1 MNQTPPSSHSAQP
14 WQMTLY
20 IMFTAQLLSIIGF
33 AFCLPF
39 LPFYIRELGVTE
51 ERLVPYWAGILAAS
65 ASLVMVFFSPFWGW
79 VADRYGRKPMVE
91 RAMFGGAVLTFAMGM
106 VTNIWQLLVLR
117 MLSGALTGTIS
128 ASIALVSTAVP
139 KAKLGFAL
147 GLMQVAV
154 FLGMTLGPWIGGLLA
169 DAFGYRFTFM
179 AGGGILLVGG
189 SLVLFGAR
197 ERFYRSAETALQKS
211 DSMVSLLRYSGFPA
225 MLALFFFFNC
235 SVHFVMPILPLF
247 IESLCEPGRADV
259 ASTTG
264 MLLAVSGG
272 ASALAAGGIGYLSDR
287 IGYKS
292 ILTASLV
299 LVTAGLVSH
308 GLAQSIAHLI
318 WLRIF
323 YGLAVGGILPTMN
336 ALVGQLVPPASYGK
350 AYGLASSMSC
360 LGMAAGPFL
369 GGIMASA
376 WGYRWPFAAVGA
388 IVALSIP
395 VLVGVRRPSK
405 HTASS

>member
-1 MNQTPPSSHSAQP
+1 MNPTTPPPPNDQP

-20 IMFTAQLLSIIGF
+20 VMFAAQLLSIIGF
-33 AFCLPF
+33 AFSLPF

-65 ASLVMVFFSPFWGW
+65 ASLVMVFFSPLWGW
-79 VADRYGRKPMVE
+79 VADRYGRKPMVT
-91 RAMFGGAVLTFAMGM
+91 RAMFGGAVITFAMGL
-106 VTNIWQLLVLR
+106 VENIWQLLGLR

-128 ASIALVSTAVP
+128 ASVALVSTAVP
-139 KAKLGFAL
+139 RANLGFAL

-169 DAFGYRFTFM
+169 DSAGYRPTFM
-179 AGGGILLVGG
+179 VGGGILLLGG
-189 SLVLFGAR
+189 LLVLFGAR
-197 ERFYRSAETALQKS
+197 ERFCRPSKTALRKS
-211 DSMVSLLRYSGFPA
+211 DSMVSLLKYDGFPA

-247 IESLCEPGRADV
+247 IETLCEPGRADV

-272 ASALAAGGIGYLSDR
+272 TAALGAAGIGYLSDR
-287 IGYKS
+287 IGYKPV
-292 ILTASLV
+292 LTASLV
-299 LVTAGLVSH
+299 LATICLVFH
-308 GLAQSIAHLI
+308 GLAQSITHLV

-336 ALVGQLVPPASYGK
+336 ALVGQLVPPESYGK
-350 AYGLASSMSC
+350 AYGLASSMIC
-360 LGMAAGPFL
+360 LGMAAGPYF
-369 GGIMASA
+369 GGMMASA
-376 WGYRWPFAAVGA
+376 WGYRWPFAAVGV
-388 IVALSIP
+388 IVALSLPI
-395 VLVGVRRPSK
+395 LARVRRPSD
-405 HTASS
+405 HTA

>member
-1 MNQTPPSSHSAQP
+1 
-14 WQMTLY
+14 
-20 IMFTAQLLSIIGF
+20 
-33 AFCLPF
+33 
-39 LPFYIRELGVTE
+39 
-51 ERLVPYWAGILAAS
+51 
-65 ASLVMVFFSPFWGW
+65 
-79 VADRYGRKPMVE
+79 
-91 RAMFGGAVLTFAMGM
+91 
-106 VTNIWQLLVLR
+106 
-117 MLSGALTGTIS
+117 
-128 ASIALVSTAVP
+128 
-139 KAKLGFAL
+139 
-147 GLMQVAV
+147 MQVAV

-169 DAFGYRFTFM
+169 DALGYRITFI

-189 SLVLFGAR
+189 TLVLAGAR
-197 ERFYRSAETALQKS
+197 ERFSPPAETALQKS

-247 IESLCEPGRADV
+247 IETLCEPGRADV

-287 IGYKS
+287 IGYKP

-299 LVTAGLVSH
+299 LATACLVSH
-308 GLAQSIAHLI
+308 GLAQSISHLV
-318 WLRIF
+318 WLRVF

-336 ALVGQLVPPASYGK
+336 ALVGQLVPPTSYGK
-350 AYGLASSMSC
+350 AYGLAASMTC
-360 LGMAAGPFL
+360 LGMAAGPLF
-369 GGIMASA
+369 GGIMASS

-395 VLVGVRRPSK
+395 ILAGVGRPSEN
-405 HTASS
+405 TASS

>member
-1 MNQTPPSSHSAQP
+1 
-14 WQMTLY
+14 MTLY
-20 IMFTAQLLSIIGF
+20 VMFAAQLFSIIGF
-33 AFCLPF
+33 AFSLPF

-65 ASLVMVFFSPFWGW
+65 ASLVMVFFSPLWGW
-79 VADRYGRKPMVE
+79 IADRYGRKPMVT
-91 RAMFGGAVLTFAMGM
+91 RAMFAGAVITFAMGL
-106 VTNIWQLLVLR
+106 VENIWQLLGLR

-139 KAKLGFAL
+139 RANLGFAL

-169 DAFGYRFTFM
+169 DAAGYRTTFM
-179 AGGGILLVGG
+179 VGGGILLVGG
-189 SLVLFGAR
+189 ALVLFGAR
-197 ERFYRSAETALQKS
+197 ERFCRPSETALRKS
-211 DSMVSLLRYSGFPA
+211 DSMVSLLKYSGFPA

-247 IESLCEPGRADV
+247 IETLCGPARADV

-272 ASALAAGGIGYLSDR
+272 ASAVGAAGIGYLSDR
-287 IGYKS
+287 IGHKQV
-292 ILTASLV
+292 LTASLV
-299 LVTAGLVSH
+299 LATVCLVFH
-308 GLAQSIAHLI
+308 GLAQSITHLV

-350 AYGLASSMSC
+350 AYGLVSSMIC
-360 LGMAAGPFL
+360 LGMAAGPYF

-388 IVALSIP
+388 IVALSLPILTRVP
-395 VLVGVRRPSK
+395 RPAG
-405 HTASS
+405 HTSSL

>member
-1 MNQTPPSSHSAQP
+1 MKPTSSPPPNDQP

-20 IMFTAQLLSIIGF
+20 VMFAAQLLSIIGF
-33 AFCLPF
+33 SFSLPF

-51 ERLVPYWAGILAAS
+51 ERLVPYWAGVLAAS
-65 ASLVMVFFSPFWGW
+65 ASLVMVFFSPLWGW
-79 VADRYGRKPMVE
+79 IADRYGRKLMVT
-91 RAMFGGAVLTFAMGM
+91 RAMFAGAVITFAMGL
-106 VTNIWQLLVLR
+106 VENIWQLLGLR

-128 ASIALVSTAVP
+128 ASIALVSAAVP
-139 KAKLGFAL
+139 RANLGFAL

-169 DAFGYRFTFM
+169 DSAGYRLTFKI
-179 AGGGILLVGG
+179 GGGVLLVGG
-189 SLVLFGAR
+189 LLVLFGAR
-197 ERFYRSAETALQKS
+197 ERFCRPSETALRKS
-211 DSMVSLLRYSGFPA
+211 DSMVSLLQCSGFPA

-247 IESLCEPGRADV
+247 IETLCGPSRVDV

-272 ASALAAGGIGYLSDR
+272 ASAVGAAGIGYLSDR
-287 IGYKS
+287 IGHKRV
-292 ILTASLV
+292 LTASLV
-299 LVTAGLVSH
+299 LATVCLVFH
-308 GLAQSIAHLI
+308 GLAQSITHLV

-336 ALVGQLVPPASYGK
+336 ALVGELVPPESYGK
-350 AYGLASSMSC
+350 AYGLASSMIC
-360 LGMAAGPFL
+360 LGMAAGPYF
-369 GGIMASA
+369 GGMMAST

-388 IVALSIP
+388 IVALSLPILTRVP
-395 VLVGVRRPSK
+395 RPAG